1 MSLQDC
7 DSVPRSAASS
17 GREEGNCD
25 EFLMKMILFIELF
38 SEETHKPV
46 SIEIEYL
53 FVIPQWGNCSINSP
67 TVMDTLFL
75 LLKSRGLVQGSPNP
89 SRAIVHLGF
98 LSYKVDKA
106 FSLDPTFLGES
117 DLAGLW
123 P

>member
-1 MSLQDC
+1 MSFQDC

-67 TVMDTLFL
+67 TGMDT
-75 LLKSRGLVQGSPNP
+75 LVQGSPNP

>member
-1 MSLQDC
+1 MSFQDC

-17 GREEGNCD
+17 SREEGNCD

-67 TVMDTLFL
+67 TVVDTLFL

-89 SRAIVHLGF
+89 SRAIVHLG
-98 LSYKVDKA
+98 LEA